1 MTTFSELGDGVPV
14 DELVAEEW
22 DESMQ
27 ILAGAVRVGW
37 MVVGLNRHQQ
47 PSTEQFQTKS
57 SFKIIFFSLTVK
69 CRATFQESQKNFVA
83 VTKIIQDKAIIKK
96 I

>member
-1 MTTFSELGDGVPV
+1 
-14 DELVAEEW
+14 
-22 DESMQ
+22 MQ
-27 ILAGAVRVGW
+27 VFAGTVRVGR
-37 MVVGLNRHQQ
+37 MVVGLNCHQQ
-47 PSTEQFQTKS
+47 PSTKQFQTKS
-57 SFKIIFFSLTVK
+57 SFKIIFSVK